1 MIFLWRPSTE
11 EIVWKYQSNIFHQ
24 HDVNIISDHQISI
37 FNNNRKYYY
46 PNKDIVDGNNQILIF
61 NFDTDS
67 ISSYLSK
74 SLVREDVRTIS
85 QGRSDL
91 LENNDLFIEETDYA
105 RILYFNKDG
114 SLRWTHVNRAGD
126 GNVYRVGW
134 SRILYTKE
142 DIQTVNNF
150 LMNKETCNE

>member
-1 MIFLWRPSTE
+1 MH
-11 EIVWKYQSNIFHQ
+11 NILAAIHTGK
-24 HDVNIISDHQISI
+24 DEYPPIPKTKLGL

-46 PNKDIVDGNNQILIF
+46 PNKDIIDGNNQILIF

-74 SLVREDVRTIS
+74 SLVMEDVRTLS

-105 RILYFNKDG
+105 KILYFNADG
-114 SLRWTHVNRAGD
+114 SLRWTHVNRAND
-126 GNVYRVGW
+126 GSVYVVGW
-134 SRILYTKE
+134 SRILYTQE
-142 DIQTVNNF
+142 DIQTVKRVLSN
-150 LMNKETCNE
+150 TGACNE